1 MIPGQAQ
8 QFFEAAAAQS
18 GAEAGFTIE
27 RSLRF
32 NSGDSAYLNR
42 TPSTASNQQTFTW
55 SGWVKRTNFGSNKTF
70 FSSATSNT
78 SNPRTDWQFWD
89 DTLYVTF
96 NPSGSSWLEVRT
108 SRVFRDPSAWYH
120 IVIAVD
126 TLETTN
132 TDRVK
137 VYVNGVRETSFST
150 YSTISQYSEL
160 HINSATQHAIGRY
173 EAGDSN
179 YFPGY
184 LTNIH
189 FIDGQALAATD
200 FGETDSNNNWNP
212 KEYTFNTP
220 KWVGNWASDTT
231 GTPYSAG
238 TSADHAFDAN
248 SSTQAAAN
256 ANGSMVF
263 TPSSPI
269 TGITK
274 VRIRAQYDS
283 GTSADILLNG
293 SSIKSSWSDGEN
305 AKKEFTVTNLT
316 SLEWQTDGSNLWMSV
331 RSIEIEVDGV
341 YHYLV
346 LGGVNDFYL
355 KFADNSSDAAL
366 GTDSSGLNNTWTPN
380 NFNATGTST
389 PTATVVGDPTSSTDN
404 PFGVGQGYSV
414 DFDGNDEI
422 RFTGPGT
429 VTGDLT
435 VECFYKMD
443 SGSGYDRILSTKE
456 DSYATEQTII
466 RRHDNGNL
474 QFYFGNGTP
483 EQQSGSISTGT
494 WRHAAMVYDRSAT
507 TVTYYDNG
515 SRVGT
520 DSYNNDVPI
529 TLMVAAGGYGSENF
543 DGKVSNVRITKQ
555 ALYSG
560 ASYTVP
566 TSTLTTTSQ
575 GATASNVT
583 LIACHQSST
592 TATEGTVGSGADADS
607 LIDSPTNYTADSG
620 NDGGN
625 YATLNPIAPAD
636 GALSQGNLQIVTNSS
651 GYGVYTSNF
660 GMSTGKW
667 YAEAVATA
675 MPEYTHFG
683 LIKSTVNYSSSTIVG
698 NAAGTAAYRSND
710 GIFRLSGSNEFTGA
724 TFAAGDVIG
733 LGFDADAGS
742 CAVYKN
748 GALQGTATGFGSGT
762 WFFAGSDNG
771 SGTATH
777 VWNFGQRAFEYTNAG
792 SDRPAATYLSLCTT
806 SLSDPTIA
814 DGSTVHDVLTWS
826 GNDSQRDITG
836 LGFSPDLVWIKQ
848 RSGSANHS
856 LMDTVRGATKNL
868 VPNDTQSEG
877 TEPQFL
883 NAFLSN
889 GFSIGTSSTVNDG
902 SSTYVAWTWDGGS
915 STVSN
920 GDGSITSSVR
930 ANASA
935 GQSIVSYNG
944 DNNAGDTVGHGLD
957 ATPEFIFIK
966 NRDNSFTWYVYHS
979 AIGATKYLRLD
990 SSNAEATGSGAFNN
1004 TAPTSSVFS
1013 LGQDNAVNDGNK
1025 EYIAYCFAPV
1035 AGYSAFGSYEGNGSS
1050 DGPFVFTGM
1059 RPRWVMIKSSSNS
1072 GEHWLILDTERDSYN
1087 LSDATIYANL
1097 TNSEYEAAVLGI
1109 DILSN
1114 GFKPRG
1120 TNAGINAS
1128 GYTYVY
1134 AAFAEHPFKTARGR

>member
-1 MIPGQAQ
+1 M
-8 QFFEAAAAQS
+8 
-18 GAEAGFTIE
+18 
-27 RSLRF
+27 
-32 NSGDSAYLNR
+32 
-42 TPSTASNQQTFTW
+42 
-55 SGWVKRTNFGSNKTF
+55 
-70 FSSATSNT
+70 
-78 SNPRTDWQFWD
+78 
-89 DTLYVTF
+89 
-96 NPSGSSWLEVRT
+96 
-108 SRVFRDPSAWYH
+108 
-120 IVIAVD
+120 
-126 TLETTN
+126 
-132 TDRVK
+132 
-137 VYVNGVRETSFST
+137 
-150 YSTISQYSEL
+150 
-160 HINSATQHAIGRY
+160 
-173 EAGDSN
+173 
-179 YFPGY
+179 
-184 LTNIH
+184 
-189 FIDGQALAATD
+189 
-200 FGETDSNNNWNP
+200 
-212 KEYTFNTP
+212 
-220 KWVGNWASDTT
+220 
-231 GTPYSAG
+231 
-238 TSADHAFDAN
+238 
-248 SSTQAAAN
+248 
-256 ANGSMVF
+256 
-263 TPSSPI
+263 
-269 TGITK
+269 
-274 VRIRAQYDS
+274 
-283 GTSADILLNG
+283 
-293 SSIKSSWSDGEN
+293 
-305 AKKEFTVTNLT
+305 
-316 SLEWQTDGSNLWMSV
+316 
-331 RSIEIEVDGV
+331 
-341 YHYLV
+341 
-346 LGGVNDFYL
+346 
-355 KFADNSSDAAL
+355 
-366 GTDSSGLNNTWTPN
+366 
-380 NFNATGTST
+380 
-389 PTATVVGDPTSSTDN
+389 
-404 PFGVGQGYSV
+404 
-414 DFDGNDEI
+414 
-422 RFTGPGT
+422 
-429 VTGDLT
+429 
-435 VECFYKMD
+435 
-443 SGSGYDRILSTKE
+443 
-456 DSYATEQTII
+456 
-466 RRHDNGNL
+466 
-474 QFYFGNGTP
+474 
-483 EQQSGSISTGT
+483 
-494 WRHAAMVYDRSAT
+494 
-507 TVTYYDNG
+507 
-515 SRVGT
+515 
-520 DSYNNDVPI
+520 
-529 TLMVAAGGYGSENF
+529 
-543 DGKVSNVRITKQ
+543 
-555 ALYSG
+555 
-560 ASYTVP
+560 
-566 TSTLTTTSQ
+566 
-575 GATASNVT
+575 
-583 LIACHQSST
+583 
-592 TATEGTVGSGADADS
+592 
-607 LIDSPTNYTADSG
+607 
-620 NDGGN
+620 
-625 YATLNPIAPAD
+625 
-636 GALSQGNLQIVTNSS
+636 
-651 GYGVYTSNF
+651 
-660 GMSTGKW
+660 
-667 YAEAVATA
+667 
-675 MPEYTHFG
+675 
-683 LIKSTVNYSSSTIVG
+683 
-698 NAAGTAAYRSND
+698 
-710 GIFRLSGSNEFTGA
+710 
-724 TFAAGDVIG
+724 
-733 LGFDADAGS
+733 
-742 CAVYKN
+742 
-748 GALQGTATGFGSGT
+748 QGTATGFGSGT